1 MYSNKKILEPEGF
14 QEVIKNR
21 TIAMLKGISDQIA
34 NTKTLDDLL
43 AELQFLQQFSQDTK
57 AVTESFLSK
66 TQLIAQ
72 QKLLAK
78 K

>member
-57 AVTESFLSK
+57 TVTESFLLK
-66 TQLIAQ
+66 TRHIL
-72 QKLLAK
+72 K
-78 K
+78 

>member
-34 NTKTLDDLL
+34 NAKTLDDLL

-66 TQLIAQ
+66 TQPNRST
-72 QKLLAK
+72 KTSRK

>member
-1 MYSNKKILEPEGF
+1 MYSNKKIIEPEGF

-43 AELQFLQQFSQDTK
+43 AELQLLQQFSQDTK

-66 TQLIAQ
+66 TRHIL
-72 QKLLAK
+72 K
-78 K
+78 

>member
-1 MYSNKKILEPEGF
+1 MYSNKKILEPGGF

-57 AVTESFLSK
+57 TVTESFLLK
-66 TQLIAQ
+66 TRHIL
-72 QKLLAK
+72 K
-78 K
+78 